1 MLCLTDTSLYIY
13 ICVKHFR
20 MANIKKKKDAKY
32 FTKKIVVLLP
42 DAFRVT
48 EQRKLKQTSNLNT
61 ALVIIPEGMTF
72 HLVV

>member
-1 MLCLTDTSLYIY
+1 
-13 ICVKHFR
+13 

-32 FTKKIVVLLP
+32 STKKIVVLLP